1 MSFKNPHT
9 VFALFFLSIALVS
22 CSSNPYSPTNKIY
35 KHQAKAFAKII
46 KQAPDTLEKN
56 WIGTTNFN
64 LRKPNFVIIHHT
76 AQKSSEQTLRTFTMP
91 KTQVSAHYV
100 IGSDGKVYHILN
112 DYLRA
117 WHGGVA
123 KWGNVND
130 INSVS
135 IGIELDNDGL
145 SPFSELQINSLMDL
159 LATLK
164 KSYNIPTSNFIGHAD
179 IAPARKTDPSNYFP
193 WQKLSEKGFGLWPDT
208 GLVDS
213 VPESFNPQDALRI
226 IGYNTSDMT
235 AAIRAFKL
243 HFIQSDITPI
253 LTDEDKRVLYN
264 LYKKYL

>member
-1 MSFKNPHT
+1 MKVN
-9 VFALFFLSIALVS
+9 FLKILAGCFLITIAS
-22 CSSNPYSPTNKIY
+22 CSTNPYAPTNKVY
-35 KHQAKAFAKII
+35 KRQAKAFAKIL

-76 AQKSSEQTLRTFTMP
+76 AQKSAEQTLKTFTLP

-100 IGSDGKVYHILN
+100 VGSDGKVYHILN

-117 WHGGVA
+117 WHGGIA
-123 KWGNVND
+123 RWGNEND

-145 SPFSELQINSLMDL
+145 SPFTDSQINSLLTL
-159 LATLK
+159 LGTLK
-164 KSYNIPTSNFIGHAD
+164 KTYNIPPANFIGHAD
-179 IAPARKTDPSNYFP
+179 IAPTRKTDPSNYFP
-193 WQKLSEKGFGLWPDT
+193 WQKISEKGFGLWPDSV
-208 GLVDS
+208 LVDS

-226 IGYNTSDMT
+226 IGYNTSDLT

-253 LTDEDKRVLYN
+253 LTDQDKRVLYN
-264 LYKKYL
+264 LYRKYL

>member
-1 MSFKNPHT
+1 MKVNFQRIL
-9 VFALFFLSIALVS
+9 AGCFLIAIAS
-22 CSSNPYSPTNKIY
+22 CSTNPYAPTNKVY
-35 KHQAKAFAKII
+35 KRQAKAFAKIL
-46 KQAPDTLEKN
+46 KQTPDSLEKN
-56 WIGTTNFN
+56 WVGTTNFN

-76 AQKSSEQTLRTFTMP
+76 AQKSAEQTLKTFTLP

-100 IGSDGKVYHILN
+100 VSSNGKVHHILN

-123 KWGNVND
+123 RWGNVND

-145 SPFSELQINSLMDL
+145 SPFTDSQITSLITL
-159 LATLK
+159 LGALK
-164 KSYNIPTSNFIGHAD
+164 KSYNIPPANFIGHAD

-193 WQKLSEKGFGLWPDT
+193 WQKISEKGFGLWPDSA
-208 GLVDS
+208 LIDS

-226 IGYNTSDMT
+226 IGYNTSDLT

-253 LTDEDKRVLYN
+253 LTDEDERVLYN
-264 LYKKYL
+264 LYRKYL